1 CLSPSQLEEL
11 RGIRNLTLSGGRGD
25 LGEEQRVRLG
35 AVRGVHRLE
44 RVHGALEVAQEE
56 TGVALEIVQI
66 GVVGIDLEPLVR
78 DLERCLGMAGLEEVL
93 EQLLAQLLVGR
104 GDPEHLLERDQRVG
118 GIDPYNADLYDL
130 KS

>member
-1 CLSPSQLEEL
+1 PRHGPLLATQRIRHPPRRSVRRYLLRVCLSPSQLEEL

-66 GVVGIDLEPLVR
+66 GVVGIYFDPLVR
-78 DLERCLGMAGLEEVL
+78 YLERCLG
-93 EQLLAQLLVGR
+93 
-104 GDPEHLLERDQRVG
+104 
-118 GIDPYNADLYDL
+118 NADMA
-130 KS
+130 